1 MKALPKPLTY
11 LVLLAGMGLAYTAE
25 ATLIDRV
32 FAVYDTDLN
41 ISWLKDANY
50 SQTSGYDA
58 DGRMT
63 WQAANTWAASLNIGG
78 HTGWRLPTA
87 LNADGSGPCGPA
99 YNCTGSELGHLF
111 YTEGGLSQNQSIT
124 SSAFLLKFFTNMQN
138 NVYWS
143 GIEHAHSPSFAWSFR
158 TSDGVQRADFKDDN
172 GYAWA
177 VYSGDVPE
185 PGVMGLLG
193 IGALAWAGTRHKRRG

>member
-78 HTGWRLPTA
+78 YTGWRLPTA

-111 YTEGGLSQNQSIT
+111 YTEGGLTSSQNINAST
-124 SSAFLLKFFTNMQN
+124 VLKSFFSNMQN
-138 NVYWS
+138 SDYWS
-143 GIEHAHSPSFAWSFR
+143 GTEYAPNPNNAWNFN
-158 TSDGVQRADFKDDN
+158 TDN
-172 GYAWA
+172 GNQNNDNKDNNNYAWA
-177 VYSGDVPE
+177 VRSGD
-185 PGVMGLLG
+185 
-193 IGALAWAGTRHKRRG
+193 